1 MRDLGNY
8 EAQSELL
15 SALRSNEELSKLVTG
30 GYHNL
35 VANKDAPFPR
45 VVYTEINNT
54 PTGYA
59 DGDEVKATVNF
70 QLSIFA
76 DKYTVADIGQINRL
90 LDKLMKDLE
99 YKKYDSVTL
108 YEDDTELYH
117 KALRYTK
124 NYY

>member
-1 MRDLGNY
+1 MKDLGNY
-8 EAQSELL
+8 DAQSELL
-15 SALRSNEELSKLVTG
+15 SALRNNKELSKLVTG

-35 VANKDAPFPR
+35 VANKAAPFPR

-54 PTGYA
+54 PTSYA
-59 DGDEVKATVNF
+59 DGEEVKATVNF

-76 DKYTVADIGQINRL
+76 DKYTVDDISQINRL
-90 LDKLMKDLE
+90 LDKMMKELE

-117 KALRYTK
+117 KALRFTK